1 MDLKFAFKCACGWA
15 SHPWLLSL
23 VTIKLGI
30 LTYLICPNTL
40 LCRFCRECYG
50 NRFKNSL
57 EYFDAEQLSSSLD
70 REIEDLSWRW
80 IIAAPTNQDMND
92 IPVVPET
99 MQDYLNRYQR
109 SFRDMCC
116 ACEGRVKIFSLGCN
130 HYVKF
135 VSAYSAKAKTL
146 WTLPD
151 FQPDGMKHE
160 MNPSGITTDGR
171 GHLFICD
178 TANECIQIFD
188 TDGTYLCPVDCN
200 GKLKLG
206 PPERIDWS
214 ETESALVVTH
224 TGYKKC
230 FISVLNV
237 QIQPN

>member
-1 MDLKFAFKCACGWA
+1 MSSRLK
-15 SHPWLLSL
+15 
-23 VTIKLGI
+23 
-30 LTYLICPNTL
+30 
-40 LCRFCRECYG
+40 REV
-50 NRFKNSL
+50 
-57 EYFDAEQLSSSLD
+57 
-70 REIEDLSWRW
+70 EDLSWKLVVGG
-80 IIAAPTNQDMND
+80 PTNQNAND
-92 IPVVPET
+92 IPILPET
-99 MQDYLNRYQR
+99 TQAYLKRYPR
-109 SFRDMCC
+109 EYDDICF
-116 ACEGRVKIFSLGCN
+116 AYEGTVKIFSVGCN

-135 VSAYSAKAKTL
+135 VSAYNVNAKTL
-146 WTLPD
+146 WSLRD

-224 TGYKKC
+224 RGYKKC
-230 FISVLNV
+230 FNTGYKNGFISVLNV